1 MLQNKQLPTINLFGS
16 GKEYAMINALLAD
29 VAAGP
34 FIVMGIG
41 SILVIALLIVLLI
54 ASTVWLIKHLFK
66 KKN

>member
-1 MLQNKQLPTINLFGS
+1 
-16 GKEYAMINALLAD
+16 MINALLAD